1 MHKDIEKILY
11 SEKDIENIVNTIAK
25 QIEKDYNDKDFIM
38 VGLLKGSV
46 AFMVDLM
53 RKVNLDFSIDFI
65 VASSYGSGTVSSGRV
80 NIQKDISQSVEGKD
94 ILIVEDIID
103 SGNTLDFITK
113 YLKAKKAKSVKL
125 CTLFNKP
132 DRRVADI
139 HIDYAGA
146 VIPDEFIVGYGLD
159 YDEKYRNLPYV
170 GVLKRQFIRD
180 FNAKISRKFSW
191 HYIFPPRKNNTI
203 QRSDS
208 IGQ

>member
-11 SEKDIENIVNTIAK
+11 SEQDIKNIVKRLAK
-25 QIEKDYNDKDFIM
+25 EIEKDYNGKDFIM
-38 VGLLKGSV
+38 VGLLKGCVS
-46 AFMVDLM
+46 FMVDLM
-53 RKVNLDFSIDFI
+53 REVNLDFSIDFLA
-65 VASSYGSGTVSSGRV
+65 VSSYGNSTVSSGRV
-80 NIQKDISQSVEGKD
+80 NIQKDISTSVDGKH

-103 SGNTLDFITK
+103 SGNTLDSITK

-170 GVLKRQFIRD
+170 GVLKP
-180 FNAKISRKFSW
+180 SVYS
-191 HYIFPPRKNNTI
+191 
-203 QRSDS
+203 
-208 IGQ
+208 

>member
-38 VGLLKGSV
+38 VGLLKGSI

-125 CTLFNKP
+125 CTLFNKL

-170 GVLKRQFIRD
+170 GVLKP
-180 FNAKISRKFSW
+180 SVYS
-191 HYIFPPRKNNTI
+191 
-203 QRSDS
+203 
-208 IGQ
+208 

>member
-38 VGLLKGSV
+38 VGLLKGSI

-132 DRRVADI
+132 DRRV
-139 HIDYAGA
+139 
-146 VIPDEFIVGYGLD
+146 P
-159 YDEKYRNLPYV
+159 
-170 GVLKRQFIRD
+170 
-180 FNAKISRKFSW
+180 ISILTTQVR
-191 HYIFPPRKNNTI
+191 
-203 QRSDS
+203 
-208 IGQ
+208 

>member
-65 VASSYGSGTVSSGRV
+65 VASSYGTVSSGRV
-80 NIQKDISQSVEGKD
+80 NIQKDISQSVDGKD

-170 GVLKRQFIRD
+170 GVLKP
-180 FNAKISRKFSW
+180 SVYS
-191 HYIFPPRKNNTI
+191 
-203 QRSDS
+203 
-208 IGQ
+208 

>member
-113 YLKAKKAKSVKL
+113 YLKAKKAKSVKR

-170 GVLKRQFIRD
+170 GVLKP
-180 FNAKISRKFSW
+180 SVYS
-191 HYIFPPRKNNTI
+191 
-203 QRSDS
+203 
-208 IGQ
+208 

>member
-46 AFMVDLM
+46 AFM

-146 VIPDEFIVGYGLD
+146 VIPDEFIGGYGLG

-170 GVLKRQFIRD
+170 GVLKP
-180 FNAKISRKFSW
+180 SVYS
-191 HYIFPPRKNNTI
+191 
-203 QRSDS
+203 
-208 IGQ
+208 

>member
-113 YLKAKKAKSVKL
+113 YLKA
-125 CTLFNKP
+125 NKP

-170 GVLKRQFIRD
+170 GVLKP
-180 FNAKISRKFSW
+180 SVYS
-191 HYIFPPRKNNTI
+191 
-203 QRSDS
+203 
-208 IGQ
+208 